1 MKIIGY
7 DIKFDM
13 LHDLADECENI
24 YFVFLDVM
32 IEKYTN

>member
-13 LHDLADECENI
+13 LHESMDEWKDLLCFIN
-24 YFVFLDVM
+24 FCSW
-32 IEKYTN
+32 